1 VGADSGTVE
10 GVTMATVRKESNH
23 IPSLDGWRGVAIL
36 LVLVDHSTETLDLGR
51 FDHFLRLG
59 ATGVALFFA
68 LSGFLITTRL
78 MEEKQRQG
86 SISLK
91 KFYVRRVFRLIP
103 ASLTYLLVLGALT
116 LAGIMS
122 VTREQWLGSL
132 FFFRNYIPMD
142 LPSAGWYTAHFWSL
156 AIEEHF
162 YLIWPTLL
170 IVTGGRAIVPAI
182 LAAAVACWRFTDLH
196 YHVVQARLWFPGR
209 TDVRLDGLL
218 WGCALAIVLMRPG
231 VRQWMTRFYSWWLW
245 LACLALY
252 LIGNLLSGRHNYS
265 PYEPALIALIM
276 IWPVLRTD
284 NWLARLL
291 DLPVL
296 KWIGHLSYSLY
307 VWQQLWL
314 VFPDVPT
321 AFGVFQ
327 RLPLNVLCVFASASL
342 SYYFIEKPM
351 VNLGHRLTSG
361 RRVTA
366 REYSAEAVAQS

>member
-1 VGADSGTVE
+1 VGADSGTVK

-116 LAGIMS
+116 LAGVMA

-182 LAAAVACWRFTDLH
+182 LAAAVAGWRYADLH

-231 VRQWMTRFYSWWLW
+231 VRQWMARFYSWWLW
-245 LACLALY
+245 LAFLALY

-361 RRVTA
+361 RRVAA